1 MTRTPEV
8 GVDHLT
14 MLDVQHLQIW
24 RPSPM
29 RRDSTRSAF
38 ACQLDPDEESWSR
51 NAGSPRFEETVC
63 RLDDTN
69 VRVLS
74 VQVIRIDLDIK
85 GRTTSPRWSQQPC
98 WERVT

>member
-1 MTRTPEV
+1 M

-38 ACQLDPDEESWSR
+38 ACQLDPDEESWLA

-63 RLDDTN
+63 EARAIPMSGCSAC
-69 VRVLS
+69 RLS
-74 VQVIRIDLDIK
+74 VS
-85 GRTTSPRWSQQPC
+85 TS
-98 WERVT
+98 T

>member
-1 MTRTPEV
+1 MATIAYEA
-8 GVDHLT
+8 GF
-14 MLDVQHLQIW
+14 
-24 RPSPM
+24 
-29 RRDSTRSAF
+29 DSASLRVSAST
-38 ACQLDPDEESWSR
+38 PDEESWLM

-74 VQVIRIDLDIK
+74 VQVIRVDLDIK